1 MAYNFE
7 RVFRWKIID
16 GVKSK
21 GTEKVVFL
29 TEQVQKRAEK
39 Y

>member
-1 MAYNFE
+1 MTDNLE
-7 RVFRWKIID
+7 RILRWKIID

-21 GTEKVVFL
+21 GTERAAFL
-29 TEQVQKRAEK
+29 IDRVQKREEK